1 MAERRVDLNVKL
13 AAVVARQAALAQ
25 APAGGVGR
33 VLSVTAICAELGICR
48 ETYYVAARR
57 YATEGLAG
65 LVPRS
70 RRPSRSPNRT
80 PAEVEDLV
88 VAARKKLDE
97 EGWDHGAISIASE
110 LIRDGVHPPS
120 IATINRILSRRG
132 LVAAQPQKRPKAS
145 WKRFNYTERNGCWQT
160 DAFVWQLAD
169 GTSVAVF
176 EILDD
181 CTRLLVA
188 NLAAPAETGDA
199 ALACF
204 LTGVERY
211 GPPAMLLSDNGTAF
225 SGARRGWQSALEQA
239 AAELGVRTVQSSP
252 RHPQTCGKSERAHDT
267 CKKWLRRRPPA
278 ATLAELQ
285 DQLDTY
291 RELYNTRRPHQSL
304 DNKTP
309 AQAAAEAALATPPT
323 RRQPIQ
329 QSISRHKV
337 TSVGQ
342 IKVDGYA
349 FSVGKTHAGAT
360 VTAIRDGNDITVYL
374 GTKIIRELELDTSRT
389 SQRRTPRPTR

>member
-25 APAGGVGR
+25 DPSGGVGR
-33 VLSVTAICAELGICR
+33 ALSVTAICAELGISR

-57 YATEGLAG
+57 YAQHGLAG

-70 RRPSRSPNRT
+70 RRPHRSPNAT
-80 PAEVEDLV
+80 ATEVEDLV
-88 VAARKKLDE
+88 VAARKKLEE
-97 EGWDHGAISIASE
+97 EGWDNGAISIASE
-110 LIRDGVHPPS
+110 LVRDGVKPPS

-132 LVAAQPQKRPKAS
+132 QVTPQPKKRPKAS

-169 GTSVAVF
+169 GTAVTVF
-176 EILDD
+176 EVLDD

-204 LTGVERY
+204 LTGVDRH
-211 GPPAMLLSDNGTAF
+211 GVPDMLLSDNGMAF
-225 SGARRGWQSALEQA
+225 SGARRGWASTLEQA
-239 AAELGVRTVQSSP
+239 AAKLGVRTVQATP
-252 RHPQTCGKSERAHDT
+252 RHPQTCGKTERAHDT
-267 CKKWLRRRPPA
+267 CKRWLRRRPPA
-278 ATLAELQ
+278 DTLADLQ
-285 DQLDTY
+285 DQLDRY
-291 RELYNTRRPHQSL
+291 REPYNTRRPHQSL
-304 DNKTP
+304 DGRTP
-309 AQAAAEAALATPPT
+309 ARAAAEAALATPPT
-323 RRQPIQ
+323 RDAPLP
-329 QSISRHKV
+329 QSISQHKV

-349 FSVGKTHAGAT
+349 FSVGTRHAGRT
-360 VTAIRDGNDITVYL
+360 VTAIRDANDVTVYL
-374 GTKIIRELELDTSRT
+374 DGRLIRELELDTTRA
-389 SQRRTPRPTR
+389 SQRRTPRPNP